1 MATVWTEEEKDKTE
15 TLRKRC
21 GDLLAKL
28 GEDYPKHKVDGMLI
42 RFLRARNHDLT
53 KSTEFLR
60 NHLEWRIE
68 NLPIDL
74 EDVRDELMKGKYGIA
89 GYDLG
94 GNPCICIHQQKM
106 GPHTYDDIE
115 VVKKVCLFATRC
127 VSFCHISALPSLL
140 LSRPPPPPPPPPPH
154 HPQQSIVFALEW
166 LCDNKVAPDGKFSVV
181 YSRVNCTP
189 ENSDVDWVKAVAP
202 LLQNHYPERLYKAYL
217 APAPWIMRG
226 VWNMVKYFFDPNT
239 RSKIEL
245 WADPDGL
252 TEFIDRETLD
262 DAFNADLVDPSILFD
277 QLGAGGDE

>member
-1 MATVWTEEEKDKTE
+1 MVTEWTEEEKDKTE

-21 GDLLAKL
+21 GDLFAKL
-28 GEDYPKHKVDGMLI
+28 GDEYPKHKIDGMLI
-42 RFLRARNHDLT
+42 RFLRARNHDLA

-60 NHLEWRIE
+60 SHLEWRIE
-68 NLPIDL
+68 NLPIVLDQ
-74 EDVRDELMKGKYGIA
+74 DVRDELMKGKYGIA

-115 VVKKVCLFATRC
+115 IVKK
-127 VSFCHISALPSLL
+127 SIIYAL
-140 LSRPPPPPPPPPPH
+140 
-154 HPQQSIVFALEW
+154 VW

-181 YSRVNCTP
+181 YSRVNCVP

-226 VWNMVKYFFDPNT
+226 VWNVGLEYKKRRFLLQSFSSKLTLTVLASCFVRDSTDGQVFLRPEHQGQNRALV
-239 RSKIEL
+239 RSGR
-245 WADPDGL
+245 AH
-252 TEFIDRETLD
+252 
-262 DAFNADLVDPSILFD
+262 
-277 QLGAGGDE
+277 